1 MAAEPRRSVLDALLD
16 VAVYAP
22 LGLLLRARDEVPQLA
37 AHGRREAES
46 RTKVARMVGQMAVA
60 QGRRRVNGML
70 GRASDRA
77 VSPVPPAEPPA
88 PPPPPGRAVPIR
100 DLDAEEGMSPP
111 MSSPAAVPDVVDHAV
126 PDVAPATDVLPTGPG
141 PDDAGRAAPDAD
153 ALPIPGYD
161 SLSASQV
168 VQRLPG
174 LSAEEL
180 EAVRAYEQAGRG
192 RKTVLLRVAQLR
204 AAS

>member
-1 MAAEPRRSVLDALLD
+1 MPRVLDTLLD
-16 VAVYAP
+16 IGVYAP
-22 LGLLLRARDEVPQLA
+22 LGLLLRAREEVPQLA
-37 AHGRREAES
+37 AYGRREAES
-46 RTKVARMVGQMAVA
+46 RTKLARMVGQMAVA
-60 QGRRRVNGML
+60 QGRRRVDGLL
-70 GRASDRA
+70 GRASRRSD
-77 VSPVPPAEPPA
+77 SPDPAASPA
-88 PPPPPGRAVPIR
+88 PSPPPPGRAVPIR
-100 DLDAEEGMSPP
+100 DLDAEERMPP
-111 MSSPAAVPDVVDHAV
+111 AAAVPDVVEHAV
-126 PDVAPATDVLPTGPG
+126 PAVAPAAEVLVAGPG
-141 PDDAGRAAPDAD
+141 SADASRSAPDASRSAPDAD
-153 ALPIPGYD
+153 DLPIPGYD